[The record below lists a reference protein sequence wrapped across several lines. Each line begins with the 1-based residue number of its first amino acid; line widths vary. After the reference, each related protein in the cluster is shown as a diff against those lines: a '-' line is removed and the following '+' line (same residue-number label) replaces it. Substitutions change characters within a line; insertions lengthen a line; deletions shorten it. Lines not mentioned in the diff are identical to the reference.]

1 MLSPADFHGKCAS
14 VQARAFLAMK
24 FLSSA
29 IERLS
34 KPVVLITGTP
44 SAAERAGAS
53 TNFPSFSSSSL
64 MLRATIIGIFIS
76 ASCIVR
82 NRFLS
87 KFEESTTF
95 TIRSKSPADMAS
107 AAIFSSADE
116 AERVYTPGRSS
127 TSISHPPAEKPP
139 VLRSTVTPA

>member
-1 MLSPADFHGKCAS
+1 MNGAGRASESTREISAIFRVRILSPADFHGKCAAGQES
-14 VQARAFLAMK
+14 AFLAIK

-34 KPVVLITGTP
+34 KPVVLMTGTP
-44 SAAERAGAS
+44 RAAERAGVS
-53 TNFPSFSSSSL
+53 INFPSFSSSSL

-82 NRFLS
+82 KRFLS

-116 AERVYTPGRSS
+116 ADRV
-127 TSISHPPAEKPP
+127 
-139 VLRSTVTPA
+139 